1 MKIKKIYLYLFLVL
15 CSTVLD
21 IEVNRE
27 VKYLEDE
34 RPTTEDE

>member
-1 MKIKKIYLYLFLVL
+1 VYLFLVL

-27 VKYLEDE
+27 VKYLEDK
-34 RPTTEDE
+34 RPTVEDE